1 MKPSHL
7 AIATCFILIACNSS
21 IDQNRDQITTQAEV
35 EKTGN
40 AQAAGASTPVTN
52 SQLQPAAITLPT
64 AASGATKRLNP
75 AHGQP
80 GHDCAVAV
88 GAPLNTAPVQSG
100 AASVAPINRT
110 ATTTPVT
117 APQAGVAPVSS
128 QPAPASSISA
138 QQPQLGGANV
148 KSTARLNPAHGQPG
162 HNCDVAVG
170 QPLKQ

>member
-1 MKPSHL
+1 MKPSHI

-40 AQAAGASTPVTN
+40 AQAAGTTTPVTS

-88 GAPLNTAPVQSG
+88 GAPLNAAPVQ
-100 AASVAPINRT
+100 
-110 ATTTPVT
+110 
-117 APQAGVAPVSS
+117 
-128 QPAPASSISA
+128 
-138 QQPQLGGANV
+138 
-148 KSTARLNPAHGQPG
+148 NP
-162 HNCDVAVG
+162 
-170 QPLKQ
+170 